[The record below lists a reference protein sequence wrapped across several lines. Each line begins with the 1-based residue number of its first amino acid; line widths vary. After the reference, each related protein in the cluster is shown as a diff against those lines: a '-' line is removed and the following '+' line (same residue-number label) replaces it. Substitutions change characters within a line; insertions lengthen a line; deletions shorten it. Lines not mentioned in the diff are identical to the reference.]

1 MMKKI
6 LLFGLNLMICLFTIS
21 CDDLIDN
28 PPLDK
33 IDNDAYWKRADDL
46 EKYMLS
52 FYTSF
57 PTFKNSSVY
66 AGTFALDAVN
76 GSDDEIRTNP
86 NTVINGAS
94 AVVNSGGNWSWTKI
108 RSVLFFFDNYQKCT
122 ADFDAYKHFLGEAY
136 FFKAYL
142 YFNMVK
148 SYGDVPWYTKT
159 LEMDSP
165 ELYLPR
171 APRTEVVD
179 SILLCLDKAVEY
191 LSPLKTSTY
200 GSSQRLS
207 KEAALIF
214 KSRVGLYE
222 GSWQKY
228 HAGTEFATAGAD
240 PNKYFRAAVTAAEEL
255 MTPGKYKVGIYNTGS
270 PETDYTNLFNK
281 IDYFS
286 VDEVVLWAG
295 FSRDLNWTHS
305 LIDNLTRATND
316 VHITW
321 ELVSSYL
328 SREGSVYDYKGKAK
342 EFQGNDFLSDISGH
356 CDTRL
361 RQTVWMPGDVM
372 WDNSAYGKHLFDKP
386 YLMQG
391 GEFKNITGFQ
401 LRKGIDPASP
411 AAGGVQI
418 PCETGAIVFRYAEA
432 LLNYAEAKYELGET
446 VDYDH
451 SINLLRARA
460 GMPEFSIPE
469 NLSASE
475 KIDYGYPVSDELYEI
490 RRERRVELACESFRS
505 DDYRRWRAHK
515 IFQGKRMHG
524 YPLKAS
530 EWDGNISTPVD
541 AEGFLDPH
549 VTKAPKGYGFNEK
562 RDYLQCIPTNEI
574 TLNPALKQN
583 PGWEN

>member
-1 MMKKI
+1 MKKI
-6 LLFGLNLMICLFTIS
+6 LLFGLNIMMCLFMVS

-33 IDNDAYWKRADDL
+33 IANDAYWKRADDL

-57 PTFKNSSVY
+57 PTFKNAGVY

-86 NTVINGAS
+86 NAVINGTG
-94 AVVNSGGNWSWTKI
+94 AVINSGGNWKWESI
-108 RSVLFFFDNYQKCT
+108 RNILFFFDNYQKCQ
-122 ADFDAYKHFLGEAY
+122 ADFDEYKHFLGEAY

-142 YFNMVK
+142 YFNKVK
-148 SYGDVPWYTKT
+148 AYGDVPWYTKT

-171 APRTEVVD
+171 TSRTEVVD
-179 SILLCLDKAVEY
+179 SILSCLDKAIEY
-191 LSPLKTSTY
+191 LSPLKTSAY

-214 KSRVGLYE
+214 KSRVGLFE

-228 HAGTEFATAGAD
+228 HAGTEFGTVGVD
-240 PNKYFRAAVTAAEEL
+240 PNKYFRAAVSAAEEL
-255 MTPGKYKVGIYNTGS
+255 MTPGKYKVGIYNTGN
-270 PETDYTNLFNK
+270 PAIDYANLFNK
-281 IDYFS
+281 TDYFS
-286 VDEVVLWAG
+286 TDEVILWAG
-295 FSRDLNWTHS
+295 FSKDLNWTHS
-305 LIDNLTRATND
+305 LIDNLTRGTND

-321 ELVSSYL
+321 NLVSSYL
-328 SREGSVYDYKGKAK
+328 AKNGSVYNYTEKAK
-342 EFQGNDFLSDISGH
+342 ILQGNDFLSDISEI
-356 CDTRL
+356 CDERL
-361 RQTVWMPGDVM
+361 RQTVWMPGDIM
-372 WDNSAYGKHLFDKP
+372 WDNSSWGKHLFDKP

-391 GEFKNITGFQ
+391 GEFKCVTGFQ
-401 LRKGIDPASP
+401 LRKGVDPASP
-411 AAGGVQI
+411 AAGGVQV
-418 PCETGAIVFRYAEA
+418 PCEIGAVIFRYAEA
-432 LLNYAEAKYELGET
+432 LLNYAEAKYELGES
-446 VDYDH
+446 VDYDR
-451 SINLLRARA
+451 SINLLRSRA
-460 GMPEFSIPE
+460 GMPDFSIPE
-469 NLSASE
+469 NLSSSE
-475 KIDYGYPVSDELYEI
+475 KIDYGYPISDELYEI

-524 YPLKAS
+524 YPFKAS
-530 EWDGNISTPVD
+530 EWDGNVGIPIDSD
-541 AEGFLDPH
+541 GFLDPH
-549 VTKAPKGYGFNEK
+549 SVKVPNGYGFNEK